1 VRRVAVTGIGL
12 ATPLGTG
19 TEQTWHSLIEGR
31 SAVGPIAGYDPS
43 SLHTR
48 IAGEMRDFDPEQ
60 WANRK
65 VLRSTTRND
74 QLAIAGAALAVADAG
89 PGPEDGGRAGLFA
102 GSSKETSNLPHILEA
117 CLVARTD
124 DGSLDVGRLGEQATS
139 IFYPLYYVEGLQ
151 AGSLFYISQAH
162 GLMGANTYFAGTGEA
177 SAVAVGRAFRAVRR
191 GEADWALAGGFDDG
205 SSWWNLTKFDPLGVL
220 TTRNDL
226 GAAACRPFDADRDG
240 TVLGEG
246 AAFLVLEPLEA
257 ARARGARIYAEVTG
271 FASAFDAGR
280 LLTPDPQGRALELAA
295 RAALRE
301 AGSTPERVGCVVADG
316 TGTRPGDASEG
327 RALQRLFG
335 RNGGPPASSVKP
347 ATGHLLGGAGA
358 LNAAVAALALTA
370 GSLPPTLNLARPDP
384 ACELDWVV
392 HEARTLEVGEALAL
406 SRGFEGQNVA
416 LAMRAVE

>member
-1 VRRVAVTGIGL
+1 VRRVAVSGIGL

-19 TEQTWHSLIEGR
+19 TDACWGALVEGR
-31 SAVGPIAGYDPS
+31 SAVGPIAGYDAS

-48 IAGEMRDFDPEQ
+48 IAAEMLDFDPEQ

-89 PGPEDGGRAGLFA
+89 STPEDGGRAALFA

-117 CLVARTD
+117 CLVARSE
-124 DGSLDVGRLGEQATS
+124 DGSLDIGRLGEQASS

-205 SSWWNLTKFDPLGVL
+205 SSWWNMTKFDPLGVL

-226 GAAACRPFDADRDG
+226 GAAACRPFDAGRDG

-246 AAFLVLEPLEA
+246 AAFLVLEPLDA
-257 ARARGARIYAEVTG
+257 VQARGGTVYAEVTG
-271 FASAFDAGR
+271 FGSAFDAGR
-280 LLTPDPQGRALELAA
+280 LLTPDPEGRALELAA

-301 AGSTPERVGCVVADG
+301 AGIAPERVGCVVADG

-327 RALQRLFG
+327 RALRRLFG
-335 RNGGPPASSVKP
+335 RDGSPPASSVKP

-358 LNAAVAALALTA
+358 LNAAVAALALARRT
-370 GSLPPTLNLARPDP
+370 LPPLLNLERPDP
-384 ACELDWVV
+384 ACELDWVAG
-392 HEARTLEVGEALAL
+392 EARGLEPGEALAL
-406 SRGFEGQNVA
+406 ARGFEGQNVA
-416 LAMRAVE
+416 LAMRAAE